1 MVTSTFAA
9 TQRFNLDRFI
19 VFYKRYQHLN
29 NSLHSNF
36 MGFFN
41 YVYIYLFMAVLGL
54 RCFVWAFSVFRKQGL
69 FFVVQGLLIS
79 VASLV
84 THGL

>member
-1 MVTSTFAA
+1 
-9 TQRFNLDRFI
+9 
-19 VFYKRYQHLN
+19 
-29 NSLHSNF
+29 

>member
-1 MVTSTFAA
+1 MRGPGDVKFRICL
-9 TQRFNLDRFI
+9 QRAHKLAERL
-19 VFYKRYQHLN
+19 VFK
-29 NSLHSNF
+29 
-36 MGFFN
+36 
-41 YVYIYLFMAVLGL
+41 
-54 RCFVWAFSVFRKQGL
+54 WAFSVFRKQGL